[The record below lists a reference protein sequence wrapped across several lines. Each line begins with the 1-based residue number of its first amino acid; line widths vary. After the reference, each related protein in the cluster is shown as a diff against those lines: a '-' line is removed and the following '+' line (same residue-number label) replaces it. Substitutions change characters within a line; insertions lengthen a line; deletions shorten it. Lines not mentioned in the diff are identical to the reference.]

1 MTFQLIGYDE
11 KRLHFFQHM
20 YHDDDNYLAA
30 TSEQLALHV
39 DTNLRRTTPFP
50 NTVQQQLNK
59 LMRSH
64 KALPRP
70 KQAGSPIG
78 IRQSH

>member
-1 MTFQLIGYDE
+1 MTFQLMDCDE

-20 YHDDDNYLAA
+20 YHDDDDYLAA

-39 DTNLRRTTPFP
+39 DMNQRRTTPLP
-50 NTVQQQLNK
+50 KTVQQQLNE

-64 KALPRP
+64 KTLPRP
-70 KQAGSPIG
+70 LQAGGQIG
-78 IRQSH
+78 IRRS